1 MTVLRTA
8 RLVLRPK
15 SPEDF
20 DAYHALVSDFE
31 VVRWT
36 ATWPFPAEPD
46 FTRFR
51 LSQPQPKAGLAA
63 VILKDGAL
71 IGSAALANGE
81 IGYMLA
87 QPHWGHGYATEAVTA
102 LIDHGFSLGHPRLTA
117 GVFDGNEA
125 SVRLLTRLG
134 FIETGRGTAM
144 CRARGIELPGP
155 DFTLT
160 RAAWAARDPIEF
172 PRRPA

>member
-20 DAYHALVSDFE
+20 DGYHALVSDFE
-31 VVRWT
+31 VVKWT
-36 ATWPFPAEPD
+36 ATWPFPADPD

-51 LSQPQPKAGLAA
+51 LAQPQPQAGLAA

-71 IGSAALANGE
+71 IGSAALARAE

-87 QPHWGHGYATEAVTA
+87 QPYWGRGYATEAMTA
-102 LIDHGFSLGHPRLTA
+102 LIDWGFSLGHARLTA

-125 SVRLLTRLG
+125 SIRLLLRLG
-134 FIETGRGTAM
+134 FAETGGSPGP
-144 CRARGIELPGP
+144 CRARGVDLPGR
-155 DFTLT
+155 DFALD
-160 RAAWAARDPIEF
+160 RAAWDTRPPIEF
-172 PRRPA
+172 PAPPT